1 MSQSNCYHF
10 CKGDKL
16 VESEF
21 DTVAEKIEADEL
33 DRLTSRASLNK
44 EISSLCKKVSESLRI
59 VNKVQDLSKLKY
71 IKRISN
77 VGKNSL

>member
-1 MSQSNCYHF
+1 MSQSNWYHF

-33 DRLTSRASLNK
+33 DRLTSRTSLNK
-44 EISSLCKKVSESLRI
+44 KISSMQKSI
-59 VNKVQDLSKLKY
+59 
-71 IKRISN
+71 
-77 VGKNSL
+77 